1 MEYKIREE
9 SISFSKLKAKERRK
23 KIQTIENRL
32 KICEQ
37 KIAESPTHENLANP
51 LEPATAEYEKEY
63 DYIVKGSIIRSR
75 AT

>member
-37 KIAESPTHENLANP
+37 KIAESPTHENLAN
-51 LEPATAEYEKEY
+51 LESATAEYEKEY